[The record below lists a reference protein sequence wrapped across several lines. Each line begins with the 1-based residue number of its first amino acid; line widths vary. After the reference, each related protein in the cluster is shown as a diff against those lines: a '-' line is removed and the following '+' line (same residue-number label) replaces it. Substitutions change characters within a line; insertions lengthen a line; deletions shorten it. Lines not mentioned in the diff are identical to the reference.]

1 MELGSW
7 LMIAVFGGAFLY
19 GIWFMLVRDDDRN
32 SRVMTMQTQNLT
44 RRGSP
49 DFSEAHS
56 EFTKK
61 LEQIERHLDSK
72 RRDERAIQLAE
83 ERVRKSLADEAAAK
97 LMAEEKARIAE
108 I

>member
-7 LMIAVFGGAFLY
+7 LMIAVFGGLFVRNL
-19 GIWFMLVRDDDRN
+19 FMLVRDDDRN

-97 LMAEEKARIAE
+97 LMAEEKSANC
-108 I
+108 